1 MNCLLGRLFHSIFE
15 RIKIPMNQPTNASRL
30 FVASCL
36 ALLVTSLT
44 FAIRA
49 KIEGVFSSDFGLT
62 AQEIGWAFGPA
73 FWGFTLATFL
83 GGVIIDIVKTQRI
96 IALAFA
102 AHLVGL
108 VLLLMADNK
117 VSLFVA
123 NLVIGFGNGSVEA
136 ACNPLVATLYP
147 NDKSKMLNRFHVWFP
162 GGIVIGGLLA
172 WIIVSQAGLSWQ
184 ILTSLLFI
192 PLALYGYLFFG
203 QSIPETERVAA
214 GVSYR
219 DMFRNLGA
227 PFTILALV
235 SLMIAAAS
243 VPALAP
249 DFGTNLPYLLLAIF
263 VIAVIVEGKVLHK
276 ASLLFPLMLLA
287 MFLTASTELGT
298 NQWINALLEGA
309 GIDPMI
315 ILVVVTGIMAVG
327 RYYAGPIIHR
337 LNPSGVLLGSSIL
350 SVAGLFWLSQAQ
362 GAAMTLSAA
371 IIFAIGICYFWPTML
386 GFVSEYLPGTGALGL
401 SVMGGAGMVATS
413 MVLPIMG
420 RSIDQAGPQATL
432 QFMTILPALLVI
444 IFVVVNL
451 LIRKKQRAH

>member
-1 MNCLLGRLFHSIFE
+1 
-15 RIKIPMNQPTNASRL
+15 MNQSPNASRL

-49 KIEGVFSSDFGLT
+49 KIEGVFSAEFGLS
-62 AQEIGWAFGPA
+62 AEEIGWAFGPA

-96 IALAFA
+96 IWLAFV

-108 VLLLMADNK
+108 SLLLMADNK
-117 VSLFVA
+117 LSLFLA

-184 ILTSLLFI
+184 VLTSLLYI

-203 QSIPETERVAA
+203 QSIPETERVAT
-214 GVSYR
+214 GVSYKE
-219 DMFRNLGA
+219 MFRSLGA

-249 DFGTNLPYLLLAIF
+249 DFSTNLPYILLAIVVVAV
-263 VIAVIVEGKVLHK
+263 VIEGRLINK

-337 LNPSGVLLGSSIL
+337 LNPSGVLLASAIL
-350 SVAGLFWLSQAQ
+350 SVAGLYWLSQAQ
-362 GAAMTLSAA
+362 GATMTMSAA

-432 QFMTILPALLVI
+432 QFMTILPALLVA
-444 IFVVVNL
+444 IFVLVNV
-451 LIRKKQRAH
+451 LIRNKQRTH

>member
-1 MNCLLGRLFHSIFE
+1 MSQSPNAPRLFI
-15 RIKIPMNQPTNASRL
+15 
-30 FVASCL
+30 ASCL

-49 KIEGVFSSDFGLT
+49 KIEGVFSTEFSLT
-62 AQEIGWAFGPA
+62 AEEIGWAFGPA

-96 IALAFA
+96 IWLAFA

-108 VLLLMADNK
+108 CLLLMADTK
-117 VSLFVA
+117 LSLFLA
-123 NLVIGFGNGSVEA
+123 NLIIGFGNGSVEA

-172 WIIVSQAGLSWQ
+172 WGIVTQAGLSWQ
-184 ILTSLLFI
+184 VLTSLLFI
-192 PLALYGYLFFG
+192 PLALYGYLFLG
-203 QSIPETERVAA
+203 QHIPETERVAT

-219 DMFRNLGA
+219 DMFRSLGA
-227 PFTILALV
+227 PYAILALV

-243 VPALAP
+243 VPFLAP
-249 DFGTNLPYLLLAIF
+249 DFSTNLPYILLGVFALAV
-263 VIAVIVEGKVLHK
+263 VIEGRFIHRS
-276 ASLLFPLMLLA
+276 SLLFPLMLLA

-337 LNPSGVLLGSSIL
+337 LNPSGVLLASAIL
-350 SVAGLFWLSQAQ
+350 SVAGLYWLSHAE
-362 GAAMTLSAA
+362 GPAMTLSAA
-371 IIFAIGICYFWPTML
+371 IVFAVGICYFWPTML
-386 GFVSEYLPGTGALGL
+386 GFVAEYIPGTGALGL

-432 QFMTILPALLVI
+432 QFMTILPALLVF
-444 IFVVVNL
+444 IFVLVIL
-451 LIRKKQRAH
+451 LIRKKQQTS

>member
-1 MNCLLGRLFHSIFE
+1 MD
-15 RIKIPMNQPTNASRL
+15 KPTNASRL

-49 KIEGVFSSDFGLT
+49 KIEGVFSAEFGLT
-62 AQEIGWAFGPA
+62 AEEIGWAFGPA

-83 GGVIIDIVKTQRI
+83 GGLIIDLVKTQRI
-96 IALAFA
+96 IWLAFT
-102 AHLVGL
+102 AHLAGL
-108 VLLLMADNK
+108 SMLLMADDK
-117 VSLFVA
+117 ITLFLA

-147 NDKSKMLNRFHVWFP
+147 NDKTKMLNRFHVWFP

-172 WIIVSQAGLSWQ
+172 WVIVSQADMSWQ
-184 ILTSLLFI
+184 VLTALLFI
-192 PLALYGYLFFG
+192 PLGLYGYLFYG
-203 QSIPETERVAA
+203 QIIPETERVAT
-214 GVSYR
+214 GISYR
-219 DMFRNLGA
+219 AMFRSLAA

-249 DFGTNLPYLLLAIF
+249 DFSTNLPYILLGCFTLF
-263 VIAVIVEGKVLHK
+263 VIIEGRFINRS
-276 ASLLFPLMLLA
+276 SLLFPLMLLA

-315 ILVVVTGIMAVG
+315 ILVVVTGIMALG
-327 RYYAGPIIHR
+327 RYFAGPIIHR
-337 LNPSGVLLGSSIL
+337 LNPPGVLLTSAVV
-350 SVAGLFWLSQAQ
+350 SVGGLYWLSQAQ
-362 GAAMTLSAA
+362 GPVMTMSAA
-371 IIFAIGICYFWPTML
+371 VVFAVGICYFWPTML

-420 RSIDQAGPQATL
+420 RSLDQAGPQATL
-432 QFMTILPALLVI
+432 QFMTLLPALLVI

-451 LIRKKQRAH
+451 LIRKNSTTSRKLP